1 MAASL
6 KFRLDGAEYEAVPV
20 KLERKKLYGWTDLV
34 ATDASG
40 EVCRKAQLDPDG
52 ELLIPPGA
60 VKLGILDE
68 DGAWV
73 ERSELVAVDADG
85 QELPIVPSSFGQTIE
100 LGETATDEEFL
111 DHVWTSVYQLD
122 NAELA
127 AALGDG
133 IYSFVFNYRADASPS
148 DGYLLASGGQAF
160 LFNGEKTG
168 FEFVGLEEEGTLDES
183 SDEAEAEDDELD
195 FSMM

>member
-1 MAASL
+1 MA
-6 KFRLDGAEYEAVPV
+6 KEFRLILGGAEYASAPI

-60 VKLGILDE
+60 VKIGILDE

-85 QELPIVPSSFGQTIE
+85 QELPIVPSSFGRP
-100 LGETATDEEFL
+100 
-111 DHVWTSVYQLD
+111 SS
-122 NAELA
+122 LA
-127 AALGDG
+127 
-133 IYSFVFNYRADASPS
+133 RPRRK
-148 DGYLLASGGQAF
+148 
-160 LFNGEKTG
+160 KTR
-168 FEFVGLEEEGTLDES
+168 S
-183 SDEAEAEDDELD
+183 
-195 FSMM
+195 